1 MAWKK
6 LSPKVNRDSDT
17 RVTALHI
24 IFGTGA
30 VFPGFSWVEFG
41 RCFVA

>member
-6 LSPKVNRDSDT
+6 LPPKVNRGSDT
-17 RVTALHI
+17 RVTASHI

-30 VFPGFSWVEFG
+30 VVPGFLWVEFG
-41 RCFVA
+41 RCFAA